1 MADSPKR
8 LPYQTDMTDEEWA
21 LYQEVF
27 PEHCGYPG
35 LTPVKY
41 SVREILNAIRYKEK
55 TGCQWAN
62 LPHDF
67 PPWKHV
73 SRYFYPWKKEGRF
86 ERFRQLV
93 VKKTRVAEGRHETP
107 TAGAMDSKSVP
118 IASTKGPR
126 GIDGNKKIKGHKR
139 HILVDV
145 LGLIL
150 VVLITPANVADSVA
164 GACLLLTARR
174 LYPTLTLVWADGTYK
189 GKKLDEARAETGI
202 GVEIK
207 EKPEGQRGFVPI
219 RKRWV
224 VERTFGW
231 QMWSRQLSKGYDHTE
246 SSLAAWTDIAM
257 SELCLRRLF
266 RRSATFAS

>member
-1 MADSPKR
+1 MTDFPKR
-8 LPYQTDMTDEEWA
+8 TSYPTDMTDEEWE

-35 LTPVKY
+35 LKQPKY
-41 SVREILNAIRYKEK
+41 SVRELLNAIRYKEK

-93 VKKTRVAEGRHETP
+93 VKETRVLEGRQETP

-118 IASTKGPR
+118 IASTKGPK
-126 GIDGNKKIKGHKR
+126 GVDGNKKIKGHKR

-145 LGLIL
+145 LGLLL

-164 GACLLLTARR
+164 GAMLLLAARR
-174 LYPTLTLVWADGTYK
+174 LYPTLKLIWADGTYR
-189 GKKLDEARAETGI
+189 GKNLEEASAKTGI
-202 GVEIK
+202 EVEIK
-207 EKPEGQRGFVPI
+207 EKPRDQKGFVPI

-231 QMWSRQLSKGYDHTE
+231 QMWSRQLSKGYDHTK
-246 SSLAAWTDIAM
+246 SSLAAWVDIAM
-257 SELCLRRLF
+257 ASLCLRRLF
-266 RRSATFAS
+266 GQPSVFAN